1 MHPVRGPVILI
12 IAVALAACT
21 GAAVEETAPPS
32 LPAEISGRIVVLDS
46 GGNIVTVDP
55 DGGNRVEITDD
66 GDSSRYFQPIWSP
79 DRLTLA
85 WGVADSDGF
94 AVGIAADD
102 GSDRR
107 RVEMAGFPFYLNWSP
122 DGEQIGTLH
131 GGSGGTLAFEV
142 VDPVAESSM
151 TVDTGSPYYFSWSP
165 ESDALV
171 VHVDGDRLE
180 IFDESANPTDI
191 GPTSPSF
198 SAPHWTPTGIFYLG
212 PDGVTLRADDGEL
225 DVLSEASGFVGINPN
240 SQGSLV
246 AIHSLSGQG
255 GVTVGLEA
263 QEEGDPST
271 VSILDLESGEID
283 TVATGLSVGSFWS
296 PAGTRL
302 LILEVNANAGAVDL
316 VVWEAGETRTLTTIE
331 VPGSLI
337 TEALAFFDQYAQS
350 WQMWSPDSNA
360 IVLPGSIGD
369 AAGIWVVGIDGAD
382 PLKIADGEWA
392 AWSHG

>member
-1 MHPVRGPVILI
+1 MLI

-21 GAAVEETAPPS
+21 GGAVEETAPS
-32 LPAEISGRIVVLDS
+32 LPAERSGRIVVLDS

-55 DGGNRVEITDD
+55 DGENRLEITDD
-66 GDSSRYFQPIWSP
+66 GESTRYFQPIWSP
-79 DRLTLA
+79 DTLTLA
-85 WGVADSDGF
+85 WGVADSNGF
-94 AVGIAADD
+94 AVGIANDD

-122 DGEQIGTLH
+122 DGEQIGILH
-131 GGSGGTLAFEV
+131 GGSGTTFDFEV
-142 VDPVAESSM
+142 VDPVAERST

-171 VHVDGDRLE
+171 VHVGGDRLE
-180 IFDESANPTDI
+180 FFDESANPTDI
-191 GPTSPSF
+191 GPTSPRF

-212 PDGVTLRADDGEL
+212 PDGVTRRADDGDL
-225 DVLSEASGFVGINPN
+225 DVLSDAAGFVGINPN
-240 SQGSLV
+240 PQGSLV
-246 AIHSLSGQG
+246 AIHSLSGQS

-263 QEEGDPST
+263 QEDGDPNA
-271 VSILDLESGEID
+271 VSIFDLESGEID

-302 LILEVNANAGAVDL
+302 LILEVNAEARAVDL

-331 VPGSLI
+331 LPGSLI
-337 TEALAFFDQYAQS
+337 SEALAFFDQYAQS
-350 WQMWSPDSNA
+350 WEMWSPDSNA

-369 AAGIWVVGIDGAD
+369 AAGIWVVGLDGAD
-382 PLKIADGEWA
+382 PMKIADGDWA

>member
-1 MHPVRGPVILI
+1 
-12 IAVALAACT
+12 
-21 GAAVEETAPPS
+21 
-32 LPAEISGRIVVLDS
+32 
-46 GGNIVTVDP
+46 
-55 DGGNRVEITDD
+55 
-66 GDSSRYFQPIWSP
+66 
-79 DRLTLA
+79 LTLA

-107 RVEMAGFPFYLNWSP
+107 RVEMAGFPFYLSWSP

-225 DVLSEASGFVGINPN
+225 DVLSDASGFVGINPN
-240 SQGSLV
+240 PQGSLV
-246 AIHSLSGQG
+246 AIHSLSDQG
-255 GVTVGLEA
+255 GMTVGLEA
-263 QEEGDPST
+263 QEEGDPNA
-271 VSILDLESGEID
+271 VSIFDLESGEIH

-296 PAGTRL
+296 PAGTHL

-316 VVWEAGETRTLTTIE
+316 VVWEAGATRTLATIE